1 MITLL
6 KAVVVLRK
14 DLVLFACFIFL
25 SVCTFAQQRPVTGTV
40 ISSDDKVPLPNVSI
54 QVERS
59 SRGAVT
65 NEKGQFTILAGT
77 GETLTFSGIG
87 FSVYTVTLQA
97 QAHLNVV
104 LVPASNQMDS
114 VVVTALGIRREE
126 KALGYSITS
135 VKGTELTDAIS
146 NNWTDAL
153 TGKVAGLNLVKSGAG
168 PAGSNQIILR
178 GETSLTGDNSALI
191 VVDGVI
197 ISGGSGTMTG
207 QGSGNYQ
214 SSDAP
219 VDFGTSL
226 ADINPND
233 IESVS
238 VLKGPGAAALY
249 GARGANGAII
259 ITTKKGK
266 AGQRGIG
273 VSLNSNVSVGFI
285 NRWPDYQNEF
295 GQGVGGGD
303 LYYSYGQSEDG
314 PSTLSTSSAWG
325 PRFNGQMYYQY
336 NPDSAY
342 YRIKPPARTLWRAY
356 PNNKKDF
363 FDPNITF
370 TNSISASGGNDK
382 TTFRL
387 SYTNAHNKWIVPN
400 TGYNRNALAL
410 QASHKVTD
418 KLSVSTNINYNNKTS
433 DNLPT
438 SGYNN
443 QTIMYFIRGITPNMD
458 LNWFKEYWRPGREN
472 IEQTT
477 PFSNLLD
484 NPYFQAY
491 EISNGQNRNGV
502 IGTAQANYRFIPEL
516 SLMVRTALDLQYDA
530 RNQIRPFDTYRYPQG
545 YYRETNIYTQETT
558 HDFLLQ
564 YNRVKKATIR
574 YGVNVGGALMD
585 NKYIRDD
592 LFTQR
597 LTYPGI
603 YNFANSAEAL
613 TASPRRQAYSV
624 NSLYSLVNASYKEFL
639 FVDGSIRAD
648 WASTLVSPQRK
659 EVKPFYYPSLNASFI
674 ISEAVNLPKVIN
686 YWKLRASYA
695 SVGSGGT
702 RPYLTSYTY
711 NIAENFTSGLR
722 NPAFIPNEGL
732 RYENTTS
739 YELGTDF
746 RMFKNRL
753 TFDITVYNSNS
764 YNQILE
770 VPIDPSSGYASQ
782 IINAGEVRNKG
793 LEIQFEGKPLVR
805 KDGLNWRIYGNFS
818 TNDSKII
825 SLPNAEGTVV
835 LSTVYGSRGTIEA
848 RVGGRFGDMYGFGY
862 NRAPSGE
869 IIYSNGLPT
878 YSEDLLYLGNVN
890 ARFKG
895 GLGTEFSYKNF
906 RLNIL
911 FDGQKGGIGY
921 SLTHAVLMEEGKL
934 KKTIPGRYNGIIGNG
949 VVSNGDGSFSPNT
962 VVAEAQPYYYAHFN
976 RDNLESNVFSTD
988 FIKFREFRL
997 DYTIPQNVVRKIGLQ
1012 RAVFG
1017 IYGRDLFMITN
1028 WPAFDPEFGSLNG
1041 SGIQKGA
1048 EVAQFPSTN
1057 TLGVNLSI
1065 TL

>member
-1 MITLL
+1 M
-6 KAVVVLRK
+6 
-14 DLVLFACFIFL
+14 
-25 SVCTFAQQRPVTGTV
+25 
-40 ISSDDKVPLPNVSI
+40 
-54 QVERS
+54 
-59 SRGAVT
+59 
-65 NEKGQFTILAGT
+65 
-77 GETLTFSGIG
+77 
-87 FSVYTVTLQA
+87 
-97 QAHLNVV
+97 
-104 LVPASNQMDS
+104 
-114 VVVTALGIRREE
+114 
-126 KALGYSITS
+126 
-135 VKGTELTDAIS
+135 
-146 NNWTDAL
+146 
-153 TGKVAGLNLVKSGAG
+153 
-168 PAGSNQIILR
+168 
-178 GETSLTGDNSALI
+178 
-191 VVDGVI
+191 
-197 ISGGSGTMTG
+197 
-207 QGSGNYQ
+207 
-214 SSDAP
+214 
-219 VDFGTSL
+219 
-226 ADINPND
+226 
-233 IESVS
+233 
-238 VLKGPGAAALY
+238 
-249 GARGANGAII
+249 
-259 ITTKKGK
+259 
-266 AGQRGIG
+266 
-273 VSLNSNVSVGFI
+273 
-285 NRWPDYQNEF
+285 
-295 GQGVGGGD
+295 
-303 LYYSYGQSEDG
+303 
-314 PSTLSTSSAWG
+314 
-325 PRFNGQMYYQY
+325 
-336 NPDSAY
+336 
-342 YRIKPPARTLWRAY
+342 WRAY

-370 TNSISASGGNDK
+370 TNSISVSGGNDK

-387 SYTNAHNKWIVPN
+387 SYTNVNNKWIVPN

-458 LNWFKEYWRPGREN
+458 LNWFKQYWRPGREN

-491 EISNGQNRNGV
+491 EISNGQKRNGV
-502 IGTAQANYRFIPEL
+502 IGTAQANYRFIPEIN
-516 SLMVRTALDLQYDA
+516 LMVRTALDMQYDA

-574 YGVNVGGALMD
+574 YGMNIGGALMD

-592 LFTQR
+592 LFTQK

-613 TASPRRQAYSV
+613 TANPRRQAYSV

-639 FVDGSIRAD
+639 FIDGSIRAD

-659 EVKPFYYPSLNASFI
+659 EVKPFYYPSLNTSFI

-732 RYENTTS
+732 KYENTTS

-746 RMFKNRL
+746 RLFKNRL
-753 TFDITVYNSNS
+753 TFDVTVYKSNS

-793 LEIQFEGKPLVR
+793 LEVQFEGKPLVSQ
-805 KDGLNWRIYGNFS
+805 DGLNWRIYGNFS

-825 SLPNAEGTVV
+825 SLPSEEGTVV
-835 LSTVYGSRGTIEA
+835 LSTVFGSRGTIEA

-878 YSEDLLYLGNVN
+878 YSENLLYLGNVN

-895 GLGTEFSYKNF
+895 GLGTEFSY
-906 RLNIL
+906 
-911 FDGQKGGIGY
+911 
-921 SLTHAVLMEEGKL
+921 
-934 KKTIPGRYNGIIGNG
+934 
-949 VVSNGDGSFSPNT
+949 
-962 VVAEAQPYYYAHFN
+962 
-976 RDNLESNVFSTD
+976 
-988 FIKFREFRL
+988 
-997 DYTIPQNVVRKIGLQ
+997 
-1012 RAVFG
+1012 
-1017 IYGRDLFMITN
+1017 
-1028 WPAFDPEFGSLNG
+1028 
-1041 SGIQKGA
+1041 
-1048 EVAQFPSTN
+1048 
-1057 TLGVNLSI
+1057 
-1065 TL
+1065 